1 MNTSLNL
8 AGHCPACSRRG
19 LLRAGLGLTATTLA
33 LGVPLAHTALAAP
46 SLAADAQDP
55 LPSFLPTPPP
65 VPIPEIDAFN
75 HHNVPAGPYAE
86 PSQIFNFN
94 GIVGAAVL
102 AGTGVDQSGQLVR
115 FGGPG
120 TDLRFMDG
128 EYVTADGTH
137 HQGAF
142 LRI

>member
-1 MNTSLNL
+1 MNTSVNL
-8 AGHCPACSRRG
+8 AGQCPACSRRD
-19 LLRAGLGLTATTLA
+19 LLRAGIGLTATTLA
-33 LGVPLAHTALAAP
+33 LSVPLAEAGWAKPALAAGAHD
-46 SLAADAQDP
+46 LIQ
-55 LPSFLPTPPP
+55 SFLPTPLP
-65 VPIPEIDAFN
+65 VPIPEIDAFG
-75 HHNVPAGPYAE
+75 HHNVAAAPYAE

-102 AGTGVDQSGQLVR
+102 AGTGVDQNGQLVR

-128 EYVTADGTH
+128 EYVADDGTH